1 MDIELLSKMIGE
13 LVRDRSEVGLP
24 GLGSFVSEF
33 MPASFSDR
41 GYTINPPYKRV
52 TFVPGQAE
60 DDSLVK
66 LYAQSN
72 DIDEDQSRAI
82 LLHFLE
88 ETKKVLIDKKTV
100 VFPGLGRL
108 RATRQNNFF
117 FITDESLDIYPEG
130 FGLSPISL
138 KNQEETAVE
147 LHHVV
152 ESLADI
158 LVEPADSE
166 SVEPAS
172 EVVPASEPVEPEE
185 ASALEPVP
193 VEPEPTSAE
202 AVEPATEVSPE
213 TQPAEQE
220 VAEDPGTLEAE
231 PEVQTIDQEEVPYEE
246 TEATQEEPSIS
257 VSKQKYAK
265 PETKRRRRVSKW
277 VWLTPLLL
285 IGLAALAL
293 AVFMILAQ
301 AAPDFLDT
309 ILYTP
314 EELRIINY

>member
-314 EELRIINY
+314 EEHPIINY